1 MYVSATSNED
11 GSLLC
16 SRALWGA
23 VATGLSWFYHSQY
36 TRSQETLQSVT
47 QDLVRAEALNDNL
60 TEQVHRNDSELKSLR
75 SKKANVDSK
84 TTAAKQDL
92 ARIRQDNAGSDNRVL
107 PAVASRLRTE
117 TERVRASASA
127 GPQ

>member
-1 MYVSATSNED
+1 MYQLQVTKMVICCAAAV
-11 GSLLC
+11 
-16 SRALWGA
+16 ALWGA